1 MQKEC
6 RRTREGA
13 REGNQGVVGDERL
26 EIGALW
32 KRDFPETFP
41 WKRDFEQ
48 ENFKFR
54 MVELYSKPGNVC
66 RLKKSER

>member
-6 RRTREGA
+6 RRAREGA
-13 REGNQGVVGDERL
+13 WEGNKGVVGDERL
-26 EIGALW
+26 EIEALW

-48 ENFKFR
+48 ENLIFR
-54 MVELYSKPGNVC
+54 MVE
-66 RLKKSER
+66 